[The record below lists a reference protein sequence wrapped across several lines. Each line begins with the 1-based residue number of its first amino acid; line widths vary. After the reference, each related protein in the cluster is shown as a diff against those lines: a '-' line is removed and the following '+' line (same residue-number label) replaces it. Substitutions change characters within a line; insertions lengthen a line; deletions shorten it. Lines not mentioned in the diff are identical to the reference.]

1 MTVIEYAE
9 KLGIELTD
17 SQKGMLNIWQESDN
31 KSAIFILSMP
41 RCEGRQMIYD
51 LIQRYRGYEQ
61 GRLDAIDEFAA
72 KILMKA
78 NYFNLDTED
87 IEEFNENVEKVV
99 YSVVD
104 ELKEQSN
111 DI

>member
-31 KSAIFILSMP
+31 KSAMFILSMP

-61 GRLDAIDEFAA
+61 GRADA
-72 KILMKA
+72 
-78 NYFNLDTED
+78 
-87 IEEFNENVEKVV
+87 
-99 YSVVD
+99 VD
-104 ELKEQSN
+104 ELCSRLKGTCLTINPHKVIDRICKEMKESE
-111 DI
+111 